1 MGNGIAVILLHINPT
16 KFDKQLSTRGISRT
30 AYLGRL
36 IHTVSNM
43 IDIVLIEDSSEDDD
57 RSVFDEDKRNDGSD
71 RQSMVGKSESEVSNI
86 MSKSDEFGGLGSEFE
101 SSDYSVV
108 ERSRDIRN
116 RLEEGVDRANCGHKS
131 SLRVQKMYV
140 EFESSSCQVIKR
152 CKEERNGCDTQGVG
166 KSEDTTRS
174 GDSSGRF
181 SNSEPE
187 SSDYQMEEEYHTGD
201 EMDTNKDESHTD
213 EADSMT
219 RMYC

>member
-43 IDIVLIEDSSEDDD
+43 IDIVLIEDSSDDDD
-57 RSVFDEDKRNDGSD
+57 RSMFDEDERNDGSD
-71 RQSMVGKSESEVSNI
+71 RQSMVGKSESEESDL
-86 MSKSDEFGGLGSEFE
+86 SKSDEFGGLGSEFE
-101 SSDYSVV
+101 SSDCSVV

-152 CKEERNGCDTQGVG
+152 CKEERNGCNTQGVG

-174 GDSSGRF
+174 GDSSGMF

-187 SSDYQMEEEYHTGD
+187 SSDYPMEEEYHTGD
-201 EMDTNKDESHTD
+201 EMDTNKDESYTD